1 MDNIQLILSRL
12 IDSDDNGEVTPNEF
26 ADFFLDIWD
35 CPDTRKKI
43 NEISRE
49 IVKDDNDERMYKL
62 VEQMCK
68 ELGLD
73 YYFEIIK
80 SKGLTTK
87 MFLNCSF

>member
-12 IDSDDNGEVTPNEF
+12 IDMDDNGEVTPNEF

-35 CPDTRKKI
+35 CPEARMKL
-43 NEISRE
+43 NSISKE
-49 IVKDDNDERMYKL
+49 IVKDDTDIRMYKL

-87 MFLNCSF
+87 MFLNSSF